1 MFDEVGIR
9 DEGGN
14 GKRPIKFILFW
25 DTFHQLQL
33 KMIGHNTPE
42 APGTEFDSEA

>member
-14 GKRPIKFILFW
+14 GKRPIKLIFFW
-25 DTFHQLQL
+25 DTSHQLQL
-33 KMIGHNTPE
+33 KIIGHNTPE